1 MEHKGWKGK
10 TDGLPWMQQTLIRMM
25 RVIDIRF
32 FYVVMALVIPGYLIL
47 GHRGYLAVYH
57 FYRRRLGQSPLRAFL
72 SVCRSEFTVG
82 QIVLDRFAA
91 HAGRHFNITLEGHG
105 AWQRLHDAEPG
116 FVQVSAHVG
125 NSELSGYCLRSD
137 RKRVYALVYDG
148 ETEVMMKYREQLFR
162 ANNIEMVVAKEDM
175 SHIFTLSAALRD
187 GQIVAIPGDR
197 VYGSQKVISCDF
209 MGAPADFPLGPF
221 ALAVQRQS
229 PVVAIYT
236 VREAVWQYRTIVHS
250 IDYAPGLPARQ
261 QAEHL
266 ARQFAASLA
275 IVVQRY
281 PSQWLNYYE
290 FWHNE
295 KS

>member
-32 FYVVMALVIPGYLIL
+32 FYAVMAMVIPGYLIL
-47 GHRGYLAVYH
+47 GYRGTRAIWR
-57 FYRRRLGQSPLRAFL
+57 FFRLRFGQNPFRAFL

-91 HAGRHFNITLEGHG
+91 HAGRRFNITLEGHE
-105 AWQRLHDAEPG
+105 AWQQLNDGEQG
-116 FVQVSAHVG
+116 FIQISSHVG
-125 NSELSGYCLRSD
+125 NFELTGYCLKAD

-148 ETEVMMKYREQLFR
+148 ETEVMMKYREKLFR
-162 ANNIEMVVAKEDM
+162 ANNICMVTSSEDM

-187 GQIVAIPGDR
+187 GQIVSVPGDR
-197 VYGSQKVISCDF
+197 VWGSQKAVTCLF
-209 MGAPADFPLGPF
+209 MGADADFPLGPF

-229 PVVAIYT
+229 PVVAICT
-236 VREAVWQYRTIVHS
+236 MRESAWHYRTIVHPLP
-250 IDYAPGLPARQ
+250 YAPGLSSRQ

-266 ARQFAASLA
+266 ARQFALSLES
-275 IVVQRY
+275 VVRRY
-281 PSQWLNYYE
+281 PHQWLNYYE
-290 FWHNE
+290 FW
-295 KS
+295 KV